1 VPTAASPSAA
11 GETPPSA
18 REFRDDDPRIA
29 HNRVWFNLQRI
40 QRSMAPRIARA
51 LKTHGIE
58 DPVWYEILIEI
69 ERAGADGL
77 QMLELERRLY
87 MPQYALS
94 RHAARLESAGF
105 VRREKLAGAGR
116 AQKLYLTDRG
126 QGLHQQIWP
135 VYMAAIQQ
143 ELAHR
148 LTVAEAYD
156 LTRVLIRL
164 YP

>member
-1 VPTAASPSAA
+1 MPTDR
-11 GETPPSA
+11 PPA
-18 REFRDDDPRIA
+18 PPFGDADPRIA

-51 LKTHGIE
+51 LRSQGIE

-69 ERAGADGL
+69 ERAGGAGL
-77 QMLELERRLY
+77 QMAELERRLY

-94 RHAARLESAGF
+94 RHAARLEAKGL
-105 VRREKLAGAGR
+105 VRREKMPGAGR
-116 AQKLYLTDRG
+116 AQRLFLTEAG
-126 QGLHQQIWP
+126 EGLHGRIWP
-135 VYMAAIQQ
+135 AYMEAIQA

-148 LTVAEAYD
+148 LTVDEAYD
-156 LTRVLIRL
+156 LCRVLIRL

>member
-1 VPTAASPSAA
+1 MPHGSA
-11 GETPPSA
+11 GPLRPEEP
-18 REFRDDDPRIA
+18 RFDDGDDRIA
-29 HNRVWFNLQRI
+29 FNRVWFNLQRI
-40 QRSMAPRIARA
+40 QRSMGPRIARA
-51 LKTHGIE
+51 LKAQGID

-69 ERAGADGL
+69 ERAGPDGL

-94 RHAARLESAGF
+94 RHAARLETAGF

-116 AQKLYLTDRG
+116 GQKLFLTAQG

-135 VYMAAIQQ
+135 GYMAAIQEQ
-143 ELAHR
+143 LAHR
-148 LTVAEAYD
+148 LSVAEAYD
-156 LTRVLIRL
+156 LTRLLIRL